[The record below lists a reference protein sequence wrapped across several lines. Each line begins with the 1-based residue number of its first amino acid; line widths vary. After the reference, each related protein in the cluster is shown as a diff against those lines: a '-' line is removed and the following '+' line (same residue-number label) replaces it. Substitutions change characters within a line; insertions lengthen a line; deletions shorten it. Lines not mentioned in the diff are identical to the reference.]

1 MCCICIWSHTSL
13 PCIKPCHHKCSSQ
26 PTSSDEPGYVYSSV
40 LKRQFQLPK
49 EAVPGMEGYEG
60 LPCGASNLL
69 RWVLKSR
76 MPLRGLVISTTRCTM
91 SKHDNV
97 RTLKIDKRRAHPLH

>member
-1 MCCICIWSHTSL
+1 MKACL
-13 PCIKPCHHKCSSQ
+13 
-26 PTSSDEPGYVYSSV
+26 V
-40 LKRQFQLPK
+40 
-49 EAVPGMEGYEG
+49 
-60 LPCGASNLL
+60 GASNLL

-97 RTLKIDKRRAHPLH
+97 RTLKIDKRRAHPLHCTRKLLQELRLRVCC